1 MFDLYLMCVDT
12 CHNICVCQLHDLDL
26 AHKPKLL
33 RLELYLR
40 ENILYSWPRGNSC
53 MARGNPRVNPR
64 GRTTRAPYSD
74 FLAPTRTVYIAH
86 KCESARRSREIILLE
101 HYSVYP
107 SPSCLTAQKER
118 KLAVS
123 VIGIAITRY
132 SFQNSFFHPPTLL
145 YMLYFRVVHS
155 TFVLSHW
162 AVVNLS
168 LGLPRPPNPFY
179 QWQWLERGRNLQHK

>member
-1 MFDLYLMCVDT
+1 MGVDT

-26 AHKPKLL
+26 AHKPKLIL
-33 RLELYLR
+33 RLGPYLR
-40 ENILYSWPRGNSC
+40 ENILYSWPRGNSY
-53 MARGNPRVNPR
+53 MACGNPRVNSR
-64 GRTTRAPYSD
+64 GCTTRAPYSD
-74 FLAPTRTVYIAH
+74 FLATTRTVAH
-86 KCESARRSREIILLE
+86 KCKSARSREIILLE

-107 SPSCLTAQKER
+107 SPSCRTPQRER

-132 SFQNSFFHPPTLL
+132 SFENSFFHTPTLL

-168 LGLPRPPNPFY
+168 LGLTRPPNPFY
-179 QWQWLERGRNLQHK
+179 QWQWLERGEKPPT

>member
-1 MFDLYLMCVDT
+1 
-12 CHNICVCQLHDLDL
+12 
-26 AHKPKLL
+26 
-33 RLELYLR
+33 
-40 ENILYSWPRGNSC
+40 

-64 GRTTRAPYSD
+64 GRTTRASYSD
-74 FLAPTRTVYIAH
+74 FLATTRTVAH

-132 SFQNSFFHPPTLL
+132 SFQNSFFHPPSTHPTLHVI
-145 YMLYFRVVHS
+145 FS
-155 TFVLSHW
+155 CGT
-162 AVVNLS
+162 
-168 LGLPRPPNPFY
+168 
-179 QWQWLERGRNLQHK
+179 